1 MAQFPVSESE
11 LIALAQAMI
20 TGLNAHPDE
29 FSNPPVPADTLQ
41 TYVGNVL
48 GTRDEITHHQ
58 ALAVDATNRNH
69 HHLQILGEAMRL
81 DLKYAEQTV
90 PKEKWSLLGWAQ
102 RAEPVP
108 LQIPGQPR
116 NLECLRHG
124 DNAIQLDWKAPK
136 EGGKVAIYHIER
148 RNMPDGPWTLV
159 KTSFE
164 TEIILTDQPR
174 GQTLEFRVIASNKA
188 GDSAVSNS
196 VAVMV

>member
-1 MAQFPVSESE
+1 MAQFPVSETE
-11 LIALAQAMI
+11 IIALAQAII
-20 TGLNAHPDE
+20 TGLNSHPDD
-29 FSNPPVPADTLQ
+29 FPNPPVVADTLQ
-41 TYVGNVL
+41 SYVGNVL
-48 GTRDEITHHQ
+48 GTRDEITNYQ

-69 HHLQILGEAMRL
+69 HHVQVLGDAMRQ

-90 PKEKWSLLGWAQ
+90 PKEKWILLGWAQ

-124 DNAIQLDWKAPK
+124 DNSIQLDWKAPK

-148 RNMPDGPWTLV
+148 RIMPDGPWILV

-188 GDSAVSNS
+188 GDSIVSNS
-196 VAVMV
+196 VAVMI